1 MSASLASGGLSTL
14 SESPIFSDT
23 DEPHSYDYD
32 EYASSQNPS
41 AVQPLSPLA
50 AGNSGDSHSLNP
62 LQRLIAGPAPDRTP
76 KLIIN
81 IGSSS
86 STASSSAR
94 SSKKRKYVAVAEAEA
109 EAEDGDSTGWI

>member
-1 MSASLASGGLSTL
+1 LAKCSFLYNINGSK
-14 SESPIFSDT
+14 SRFS
-23 DEPHSYDYD
+23 
-32 EYASSQNPS
+32 Q

-50 AGNSGDSHSLNP
+50 AGNSGASHSLNP

-94 SSKKRKYVAVAEAEA
+94 SSTKKRKYVAEAEA
-109 EAEDGDSTGWI
+109 EAEDGDSTGSMGWI